1 MSITYDLVA
10 FDGIGIN
17 MFQLADQS
25 LFNQVPPGRLCA
37 GKQKLTQ
44 KWLLEFL
51 TEAGS
56 MPFHMAS
63 RGTNFLASL
72 RNRALLNTQDVQAA
86 FSFAELQ
93 IRQTLNALD
102 TLSTPPDEKLVG
114 ASLLSLV
121 LATETISLTIKLTTA
136 AGTDVVFV
144 APISTVPAS
153 LA

>member
-1 MSITYDLVA
+1 MTTTYDLVA
-10 FDGIGIN
+10 FDGVGIN
-17 MFQLADQS
+17 TFQLADQS
-25 LFNQVPPGRLCA
+25 LFSQVPPGRLCT

-51 TEAGS
+51 TETGS
-56 MPFHMAS
+56 MPFHMAT
-63 RGTNFLASL
+63 RGTKFLASL
-72 RNRALLNTQDVQAA
+72 RSRALLNAQDVQAA

-93 IRQTLNALD
+93 IRQTLNAID
-102 TLSTPPDEKLVG
+102 TADTPLDEKLVD
-114 ASLLSLV
+114 ATLVSLV

>member
-1 MSITYDLVA
+1 MVTTYDLVA
-10 FDGIGIN
+10 FDGVGIN
-17 MFQLADQS
+17 TFQLADQS

-51 TEAGS
+51 TERGS
-56 MPFHMAS
+56 MPFHMAT
-63 RGTNFLASL
+63 RGTTFLNSL
-72 RNRALLNTQDVQAA
+72 RNRALLNSQDVQAA
-86 FSFAELQ
+86 FSFADLQ

-102 TLSTPPDEKLVG
+102 TADTPRDEQLIGATLV
-114 ASLLSLV
+114 SLV
-121 LATETISLTIKLTTA
+121 LAGEVISLTIKLTTA